1 MDRMGHQSETDAYS
15 DGDPHQRTSGMRG
28 VRVGRMRGESIRLE
42 SIRLETPNSRARALV
57 TAINRLEQEHVALL
71 MALCDLEDSSARSE
85 DVVLRSALEMLL
97 RDELRQTQHA
107 LQRASQ
113 GTYGTCE
120 VCHQPLSRRHL
131 SLHPAMTRCWA
142 CTGRTPRD

>member
-1 MDRMGHQSETDAYS
+1 VL
-15 DGDPHQRTSGMRG
+15 RT
-28 VRVGRMRGESIRLE
+28 
-42 SIRLETPNSRARALV
+42 A
-57 TAINRLEQEHVALL
+57 LEQ
-71 MALCDLEDSSARSE
+71 
-85 DVVLRSALEMLL
+85 LL